1 MKGRKIDM
9 DMDRITQLS
18 KSVTIAVESVAVL
31 QFKFSSVIMMRT
43 GLWDMC
49 VSSSVG
55 DEKAELLAWCQA
67 KLLIFTVAEAGPILR
82 NRSWHRG
89 CIKWYLDGGKL
100 SQLPTRIYHH
110 HT

>member
-31 QFKFSSVIMMRT
+31 QFELSSEDWVMLDVCQQR
-43 GLWDMC
+43 
-49 VSSSVG
+49 SSVG

-100 SQLPTRIYHH
+100 SQLPTR
-110 HT
+110 